1 MVTKTQLKLSPE
13 YIHLS
18 CGRGWKDSSVI
29 DVFASEAW
37 DPRRMQMVDMAAHVQ
52 FQLLKAET
60 EEARAGWPARAA
72 SAVSSELD

>member
-52 FQLLKAET
+52 FQLLKAERKP
-60 EEARAGWPARAA
+60 EQAGQQERPRQ
-72 SAVSSELD
+72 